1 MKKYFFLVLSV
12 ILILACSSEEEKR
25 EITLSNPLDE
35 NREAE
40 YVEIDLSRLEG
51 TPDDLSNLSVST
63 GDSLIPFQSV
73 GEDRIALATNFS
85 PFEEKIVS
93 IDFNGSE
100 SMEAFEP
107 GTYAEIAMK
116 INYEKKDG
124 KYSGGEFQTFDSVRV
139 PNDHTD
145 HNALF
150 KYEGPGWESEKVG
163 YRMYIDWRNRIDIF
177 GKKSD
182 ELVLQDVGIDDRDAK
197 DDSYHEMQPWGMDIL
212 KVGNTLGIGTF
223 AMKTDNG
230 FQSVEKR
237 DSVIVRVTENGPVK
251 SNVKVNYYGWIIED
265 EKYDLEADLSIT
277 AGSRLTK
284 SDLKISDNA
293 ESILTGLAKYPGT
306 EFLKDSTGNGWSF
319 IGLYGEQALSG
330 DDLGIAIFFNE
341 DDLIEQT
348 EDDENYLIE
357 LKPKDGKVKYYF
369 AAAWIQEKEGI
380 TNIEEFN
387 NYLNETIQTLN
398 NPIKVEYNLER

>member
-177 GKKSD
+177 GKKTD

-284 SDLKISDNA
+284 SDLK
-293 ESILTGLAKYPGT
+293 
-306 EFLKDSTGNGWSF
+306 F
-319 IGLYGEQALSG
+319 
-330 DDLGIAIFFNE
+330 
-341 DDLIEQT
+341 QT
-348 EDDENYLIE
+348 TR
-357 LKPKDGKVKYYF
+357 K
-369 AAAWIQEKEGI
+369 AS
-380 TNIEEFN
+380 
-387 NYLNETIQTLN
+387 
-398 NPIKVEYNLER
+398 